1 MPKAAM
7 SRSVPLGDH
16 MKRLLVA
23 ALSMLAAGCQ
33 SAPEPA
39 FTPVA
44 GEELKA
50 LVVGNAVS
58 FSNKSVATYLPD
70 GMYNFKGAGQHSVGM
85 YAIEGAN
92 ICVVFIAPAGT
103 RRCDQF
109 ALIDGE
115 YFLVEEG
122 GQRFKVASFVPV
134 AAPPVPAP
142 KPS

>member
-1 MPKAAM
+1 
-7 SRSVPLGDH
+7 
-16 MKRLLVA
+16 MKRLLLA
-23 ALSMLAAGCQ
+23 ALSMLVAGCQ
-33 SAPEPA
+33 STEPV
-39 FTPVA
+39 FTPVG

-58 FSNKSVATYLPD
+58 FANKSVATYFPD
-70 GMYNFKGAGQHSVGM
+70 GKYNFKGAGQHGVGM

-92 ICVVFIAPAGT
+92 ICVVFITPAGS

-122 GQRFKVASFVPV
+122 GRRFKVALVRPGQSAQARAQLPRS
-134 AAPPVPAP
+134 PPRR
-142 KPS
+142 PS

>member
-1 MPKAAM
+1 
-7 SRSVPLGDH
+7 
-16 MKRLLVA
+16 MKRLLLA
-23 ALSMLAAGCQ
+23 ALSMLVAGCQ
-33 SAPEPA
+33 STRGAD
-39 FTPVA
+39 FTPVG

-58 FSNKSVATYLPD
+58 FANKSVATYFPD
-70 GMYNFKGAGQHSVGM
+70 GKYNFKGAGQHGVGM

-92 ICVVFIAPAGT
+92 ICVVFIAPAGS

-122 GQRFKVASFVPV
+122 GRRFKVASFAPV
-134 AAPPVPAP
+134 APAGAPPAPAP
-142 KPS
+142 KAS

>member
-1 MPKAAM
+1 
-7 SRSVPLGDH
+7 
-16 MKRLLVA
+16 MKRLLPA
-23 ALSMLAAGCQ
+23 ALSMLVAGCQ
-33 SAPEPA
+33 STEDAL
-39 FTPVA
+39 TPVG

-58 FSNKSVATYLPD
+58 FANKSVATYFPD
-70 GMYNFKGAGQHSVGM
+70 GKYNFKGAGQHGVGM

-92 ICVVFIAPAGT
+92 ICVVFITPAGS

-109 ALIDGE
+109 ALVDGE

-122 GQRFKVASFVPV
+122 GRRFKVTSFAPV